1 MKIFLDMVGCR
12 LNQAEI
18 DAMAID
24 LAARGAEIVSDPS
37 KAETIV
43 VNTCCVT
50 AKASA
55 DSRKMIRR
63 YKNNYHAKV
72 VSTGCWVSVAGPEAL
87 EISDLAYLNDQKE
100 RIPDF
105 LSKSRADTMVELER
119 KPRLGYR
126 HRTRGFVKVQDG
138 CNNTCSF
145 CLTTIARGFSVSVT
159 KESVLERVR
168 QLERMDIKEIVLTG
182 VQLGSWGKDLEP
194 DARIS
199 TLLEYLIQNSEI
211 PRFRL
216 SSIEPWD
223 IDQALVN
230 LLNHP
235 RVMPHLHIPL
245 QSGSDAI
252 LRLMRRP
259 MNQDRFKRVLE
270 MIRRESPRT
279 AITTD
284 VISGF
289 PGETDEL
296 FDESFR
302 FIKNCDFSGGHVFSF
317 SPMPGTLASEMKDKV
332 QPATIKTRTGL
343 LISHFSKQQELF
355 KKQKIGGI
363 EEVLFE
369 SKKHSPKG
377 TYYQGFTGDYHRV
390 VCYGSEVLMNQIRQ
404 VKMEGLDAI
413 GNFIGIIVPQN
424 QP

>member
-1 MKIFLDMVGCR
+1 
-12 LNQAEI
+12 
-18 DAMAID
+18 
-24 LAARGAEIVSDPS
+24 
-37 KAETIV
+37 
-43 VNTCCVT
+43 
-50 AKASA
+50 
-55 DSRKMIRR
+55 
-63 YKNNYHAKV
+63 
-72 VSTGCWVSVAGPEAL
+72 
-87 EISDLAYLNDQKE
+87 
-100 RIPDF
+100 
-105 LSKSRADTMVELER
+105 
-119 KPRLGYR
+119 
-126 HRTRGFVKVQDG
+126 
-138 CNNTCSF
+138 
-145 CLTTIARGFSVSVT
+145 
-159 KESVLERVR
+159 
-168 QLERMDIKEIVLTG
+168 
-182 VQLGSWGKDLEP
+182 
-194 DARIS
+194 ARIS

-317 SPMPGTLASEMKDKV
+317 
-332 QPATIKTRTGL
+332 
-343 LISHFSKQQELF
+343 
-355 KKQKIGGI
+355 
-363 EEVLFE
+363 
-369 SKKHSPKG
+369 
-377 TYYQGFTGDYHRV
+377 
-390 VCYGSEVLMNQIRQ
+390 
-404 VKMEGLDAI
+404 
-413 GNFIGIIVPQN
+413 
-424 QP
+424 